1 MPKVEKGNSFYVCL
15 FILRNMLNIILCGAP
30 GSGKG
35 TQSDFIV
42 NKYHLNHLST
52 GDVLRAEIKSGSQ
65 LGQEIDALISKG
77 NLVPD
82 DKMYGVIDHYISHLP
97 TDSEGMIFD
106 GYPRT
111 LAQAESLTQLLAN
124 RQMEAIMIELVVDE
138 QSLIN
143 RLLERGKVSGRAD
156 DNLET
161 IQKRLSVYHAQTED
175 VAKYYLRNGNY
186 FAVNGN
192 MSIEEVFMQIE
203 QIIQLKTKA

>member
-15 FILRNMLNIILCGAP
+15 FNLRNMLNIILCGAP

-82 DKMYGVIDHYISHLP
+82 DKMYGVIDHYIGHLP
-97 TDSEGMIFD
+97 ADSEGMIFD

-124 RQMEAIMIELVVDE
+124 RHMEAIMIELVVDE
-138 QSLIN
+138 QSLIT

-161 IQKRLSVYHAQTED
+161 IQKRLAVYHAQTED

-203 QIIQLKTKA
+203 QIIQLKIKA